1 MRNFRKQPVSPETP
15 GKNPTLSERPLLSPE
30 RPLEDLET
38 TPIPDLIADPLQT
51 DHVWL
56 LREVGRLIV
65 LSETVENQFA
75 AHEHAPTGLCA
86 HLQVMREGLARHID
100 SEEQVIYPAV
110 LAGNAQEIRGAIRD
124 LELEHVAMDKALTR
138 VRELTT
144 DLTAPDDANEE
155 WQELYSA
162 LLAVERRIKR
172 HARIEDEILFPRV
185 FFEQPD
191 SQEPGQGGS

>member
-1 MRNFRKQPVSPETP
+1 
-15 GKNPTLSERPLLSPE
+15 LSPE

-56 LREVGRLIV
+56 LREVGRLVV

-75 AHEHAPTGLCA
+75 AHEQAPTGLGT
-86 HLQVMREGLARHID
+86 HLQAMREGLARHID

-124 LELEHVAMDKALTR
+124 LELEHVAMDKALAR
-138 VRELTT
+138 MRELTT
-144 DLTAPDDANEE
+144 DLTAPTDASEE

-162 LLAVERRIKR
+162 LLAVENRIKR